1 MVLKFNERGARLP
14 TLMFVP
20 CLRRLLLRIMMIVRT
35 MMNMMQKIID
45 YGGKD
50 DSGNGTCSPL
60 DNAYVPKLRDQ

>member
-1 MVLKFNERGARLP
+1 
-14 TLMFVP
+14 
-20 CLRRLLLRIMMIVRT
+20 MIVRT

-50 DSGNGTCSPL
+50 DSGNGTCSPF